1 MFVLNKMPPIYL
13 ACSVVPPVALLLLV
27 RQIWKVGLR
36 NYSSA
41 SS

>member
-1 MFVLNKMPPIYL
+1 MFVLNKMPPAYL
-13 ACSVVPPVALLLLV
+13 AWSVVLPIILLGIV
-27 RQIWKVGLR
+27 RWVWKRGLR

>member
-1 MFVLNKMPPIYL
+1 VLNKMPPIYL
-13 ACSVVPPVALLLLV
+13 AWSVLIPLLLLV
-27 RQIWKVGLR
+27 LVRQLWSVGLR